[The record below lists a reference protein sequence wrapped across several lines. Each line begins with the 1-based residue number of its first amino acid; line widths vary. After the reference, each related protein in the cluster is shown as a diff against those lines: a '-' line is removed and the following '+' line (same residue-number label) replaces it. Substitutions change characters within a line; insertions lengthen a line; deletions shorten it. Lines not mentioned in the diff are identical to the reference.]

1 MLRNGSADAG
11 FVHRVQFRNRAGA
24 EVMRLSEFRSR
35 QGLGVCP
42 RAQFHRRSRGLF
54 ELRRITSAPPR
65 RELFEHGDIPCDL
78 LAMRLSTSSRFL

>member
-54 ELRRITSAPPR
+54 E
-65 RELFEHGDIPCDL
+65 HGDIPRAPAGGEDC
-78 LAMRLSTSSRFL
+78 LSSGA